1 MVVKH
6 TAHGNKGVFTA
17 MTDGKKAGEMTYSM
31 AGTDK
36 MIIDHTEVDEAF
48 KGFGIGKKLLV
59 EGVVAYA
66 RENKIKV
73 LPLCPFASAMFKKMA
88 SEIGD
93 VLA

>member
-6 TAHGNKGVFTA
+6 TAHGSKGVFTA
-17 MTDGKKAGEMTYSM
+17 MKDGKKAGEMTYSM

-36 MIIDHTEVDEAF
+36 MIVDHTEVDEAF
-48 KGFGIGKKLLV
+48 KGMGVGKQLLV

-73 LPLCPFASAMFKKMA
+73 LPLCPFASAAFKKMSA
-88 SEIGD
+88 EIGD